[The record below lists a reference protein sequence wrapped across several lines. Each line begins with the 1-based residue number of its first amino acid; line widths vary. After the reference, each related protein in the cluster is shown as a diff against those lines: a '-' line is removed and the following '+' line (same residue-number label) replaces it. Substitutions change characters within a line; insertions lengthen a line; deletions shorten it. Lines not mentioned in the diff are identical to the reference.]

1 MTTSKSETRRFG
13 MHANLLYDV
22 ITKQAGTLE
31 KAILEGVMNG
41 VDAGASRI
49 DVTLDHRTLTISD
62 DGKGFVDRDEI
73 ENFFETFGTPHQEG
87 DATYGRFR
95 MGRGQLFAFGV
106 NAWRT
111 NNFEMDVDIKSM
123 GLDYDLRTV
132 PDQVRGCSITVSLY
146 KELLPSERDSVE
158 REIRNWIAWVS
169 IPVTINGVVVTK
181 MPKDGKWDVE
191 TDDAWI
197 KLAPTKSTLAVY
209 NLGVLVMNAPA
220 HKYGVGGTV
229 VSKHRLDVN
238 FARNDV
244 QSDCEVFKRIKT
256 ELRKHADKE
265 TSGKRKLSD
274 TEKQHLAHRL
284 VAGDLG
290 WDEATSAA
298 LFTDV
303 EGRHFSLDALVNK
316 LWRNSQTLVSARRGD
331 RVAIKVQQQT
341 LATALSTETLERFD
355 ASDLGALLAS
365 LKGFCDHYL
374 DAYGHRAGWRARN
387 MRETLDKTELK
398 TVDDF
403 RHMVNETYESIE
415 PKRLKPGQKMMLN
428 AIHRASMTIASGMS
442 RPYRKILAGRSEVA
456 NGWTDG
462 VTAIWVEMEQLKLL
476 SNGFQGCTRV
486 AALLVHEYLHDGPDT
501 ETHEHDEEF
510 LSRFHDIAVHRD
522 LIGDAATVMMRSL
535 AEQARRNAS
544 RPGTKVSAFE
554 DLEARLVQEGGAGSP
569 VIEIQDLD
577 DTADTGLDADAD
589 VATSDEERSD
599 EAELPLGKA
608 A

>member
-49 DVTLDHRTLTISD
+49 DVTLDHRTLTIRD
-62 DGKGFVDRDEI
+62 DGKGFVDRSEI
-73 ENFFETFGTPHQEG
+73 ENFFETFGTPHEEG

-111 NNFEMDVDIKSM
+111 NSFEMDVDIKSK

-132 PDQVRGCSITVSLY
+132 PDHVQGCSITVSLY

-158 REIRNWIAWVS
+158 REIRTWIAWVS
-169 IPVTINGVVVTK
+169 IPVTINGVVVSK
-181 MPKDGKWDVE
+181 NPAEGKWDVE

-197 KLAPTKSTLAVY
+197 KLAPSKSTLAIY
-209 NLGVLVMNAPA
+209 NLGVRVTDAPA

-290 WDEATSAA
+290 WDEAISAS

-303 EGRHFSLDALVNK
+303 EGRHFSLDALIGK
-316 LWRNSQTLVSARRGD
+316 LWRNSHTIVSARRGD

-341 LATALSTETLERFD
+341 LATTLSTETLERFD
-355 ASDLGALLAS
+355 AADLVELVES
-365 LKGFCDHYL
+365 LKGFCDHQGISGYH
-374 DAYGHRAGWRARN
+374 ANWRARN
-387 MRETLDKTELK
+387 MRESLDRTIVK
-398 TVDDF
+398 TVNDF
-403 RHMVNETYESIE
+403 RHMVSETYESVE
-415 PKRLKPGQKMMLN
+415 PKRLKAGQKMMLN
-428 AIHRASMTIASGMS
+428 AIHRASMVVAGGMS

-462 VTAIWVEMEQLKLL
+462 VTAIWIEMDQLKLL

-510 LSRFHDIAVHRD
+510 LSRFHDIAVHKD

-535 AEQARRNAS
+535 AEQSRRNAA

-554 DLEARLVQEGGAGSP
+554 DLEARLVQSGGAGSP
-569 VIEIQDLD
+569 VVELQNDED
-577 DTADTGLDADAD
+577 
-589 VATSDEERSD
+589 SDEPIVD
-599 EAELPLGKA
+599 ESTVSAEPDEELPLGRA